1 MFKISFLLKLF
12 VVLFATA
19 LAGWPTTQAAAQTAP
34 FEITVNS
41 TDDLDDIQ
49 RGDGIC
55 TASIMFTKCTLR
67 AAVSEAVAY
76 NGESDLVYIHL
87 PAGIYKVLIPGEDEN
102 INVTGDFDIVNP
114 HRDILIEGTDSLNP
128 PVIDGNH
135 LDRVF
140 GIAGNQSVVLR
151 YLVIRNGQ
159 INNLNDYNRMGGG
172 IFNSAV
178 VELNTVLIENNT
190 VTCSPQS
197 GSCAGAV
204 GGGVYNNGTLKIFN
218 TTIRGNYAYRGGG
231 IFNGGGSPGIEIIN
245 STIFDNGAFSVG
257 AINSFAPLTMLN
269 STISGNTAANATG
282 GVFMDG
288 ALLMMAN
295 VTLARNTTSSGIA
308 SNLVVNVSP
317 IIRNSIIAYPDS
329 GKPNCSLL
337 SGTVVTPQGVNLSSD
352 ASCGL
357 NSGVDKINQD
367 PKLTSLMDWGGPT
380 WTHGLLNGSP
390 AINAADPLG
399 CKDFNNYVLT
409 NDQRGV
415 FRTLTGCDIGA
426 FEGVIYAIFQPLI
439 MR

>member
-1 MFKISFLLKLF
+1 MFNISFLLKLM
-12 VVLFATA
+12 VVLIVVA
-19 LAGWPTTQAAAQTAP
+19 LAGGPTLPAAAQTEP

-41 TDDLDDIQ
+41 TDDLDDLN
-49 RGDGIC
+49 RGDGVC

-76 NGESDLVYIHL
+76 NGGSDLVYIHL
-87 PAGIYKVLIPGEDEN
+87 PAGIYKVLIPGADEN
-102 INVTGDFDIVNP
+102 INATGDFDIINP
-114 HRDILIEGTDSLNP
+114 HKDILIEGADTLNP

-159 INNLNDYNRMGGG
+159 INNSNDYNRMGGG
-172 IFNSAV
+172 IINSANL
-178 VELNTVLIENNT
+178 ELNTVLIENNT

-204 GGGVYNNGTLKIFN
+204 GGGVYNSGTLKIFN

-231 IFNGGGSPGIEIIN
+231 IFNGGGSPGTEIVN
-245 STIFDNGAFSVG
+245 STIFDNGASSVG

-269 STISGNTAANATG
+269 TTISGNTAANATG

-295 VTLARNTTSSGIA
+295 VTLAWNTTSSGIA

-317 IIRNSIIAYPDS
+317 IIRNSIIAYPDA

-337 SGTVVTPQGVNLSSD
+337 SGTVTPQGVNLSSD

-357 NSGVDKINQD
+357 NSGVDKINRD

-390 AINAADPLG
+390 AINAGDPLG
-399 CKDFNNYVLT
+399 CKDFNNYLLT

-415 FRTLTGCDIGA
+415 FRTLAGCDIGA

>member
-1 MFKISFLLKLF
+1 MFNISFLRKLF
-12 VVLFATA
+12 IALIVVA
-19 LAGWPTTQAAAQTAP
+19 LAGWPTAQAAAQTEP

-76 NGESDLVYIHL
+76 NGVSDLVYIHL
-87 PAGIYKVLIPGEDEN
+87 PAGVYKLLIPGEDEN
-102 INVTGDFDIVNP
+102 FNATGDLDISNP
-114 HRDILIEGTDSLNP
+114 HKDILLEGTDPLHP

-135 LDRVF
+135 LDRIF
-140 GIAGNQSVVLR
+140 GIDGSQHVELR

-172 IFNSAV
+172 ILNSANLD
-178 VELNTVLIENNT
+178 LNIVLIENNT

-204 GGGVYNNGTLKIFN
+204 GGGINNLGTLRIFN
-218 TTIRGNYAYRGGG
+218 STIRGNYAYRGGG
-231 IFNGGGSPGIEIIN
+231 IFIGGSATGTELIN
-245 STIFDNGAFSVG
+245 STVFDNGASSVG

-269 STISGNTAANATG
+269 STISGNTDTNSTG
-282 GVFMDG
+282 GVFMND

-295 VTLARNTTSSGIA
+295 VTLAMNTTGSGTA
-308 SNLVVNVSP
+308 SNLVVKVPP
-317 IIRNSIIAYPDS
+317 IIRNSIIAYPAT

-337 SGTVVTPQGVNLSSD
+337 SGTVTPQGVNLSSD

-380 WTHGLLNGSP
+380 WTHGLLSGSP
-390 AINAADPLG
+390 AINAGDPLG
-399 CKDFNNYVLT
+399 CKDFNNYLLT

-415 FRTLTGCDIGA
+415 FRTLAGCDIGA
-426 FEGVIYAIFQPLI
+426 FEGVIYATFQPLI